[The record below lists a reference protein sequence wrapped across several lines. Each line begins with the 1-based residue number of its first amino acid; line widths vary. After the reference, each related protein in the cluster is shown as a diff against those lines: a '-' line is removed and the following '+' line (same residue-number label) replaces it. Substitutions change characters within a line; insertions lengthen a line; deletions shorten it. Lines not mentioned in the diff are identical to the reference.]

1 MLTGYGAR
9 CVRQRDTGDRRERE
23 MGDRREREMR
33 DGTLGGER
41 VLTGYVGTGAFG
53 DHLHAAAPQALQQG
67 LFPTLHFL
75 T

>member
-1 MLTGYGAR
+1 MRGVYGSETRETG
-9 CVRQRDTGDRRERE
+9 ERE